1 MELFIRR
8 NNIKYI
14 IFTFVVAQLILTL
27 ILPNDC
33 NPMESSYLSYQLE
46 LKHPFSIARF
56 SRSSTPLLLLKLRY
70 EQIEGYG
77 EASMVPYMGE
87 SYASAISFL
96 EKVDWKRITAPFDF
110 QEILTYLDSLAPGH
124 PAIKAAIDIALNDL
138 NGKLLNQSC
147 ASIYGADP
155 QKMPLTSY
163 TIGIDSPEVI
173 REKVA
178 DAKGFKVLKIKLG
191 RDNDKELINTIR
203 SMTDLPLYVDAN
215 QGWDNRKTAIETIYW
230 LHDQG
235 VVLIEQPMDK
245 ADLDG
250 NAWLTGRSPIPILAD
265 EAVQRLEDLDKIKG
279 AYHGINI
286 KLMKSAGMYEAHQMI
301 LQARRYGMKILIGCM
316 SETSCATLAAAALA
330 PLCDWADLD
339 GPWLTK
345 NNPFDTPELHDGRIV
360 LKNLPGLGLE
370 GIKADLL
377 YL

>member
-1 MELFIRR
+1 MQSS
-8 NNIKYI
+8 
-14 IFTFVVAQLILTL
+14 FT
-27 ILPNDC
+27 
-33 NPMESSYLSYQLE
+33 SYNLE
-46 LKHPFSIARF
+46 LKHPFAIAKF
-56 SRSSTPLLLLKLRY
+56 SRTSTPILLLKLRY
-70 EQIEGYG
+70 ENYEGYG

-87 SYASAISFL
+87 SHESAANFL
-96 EKVDWKRITAPFDF
+96 QKIEWNRFKAPFNF
-110 QEILTYLDSLAPGH
+110 GEILEYLDSVAPGH
-124 PAIKAAIDIALNDL
+124 PAVKAAIDIALNDL
-138 NGKLLNQSC
+138 NGKILNKSC
-147 ASIYGADP
+147 AEIYGADP
-155 QKMPLTSY
+155 SKMPVTSY
-163 TIGIDSPEVI
+163 TIGIDTPEVT
-173 REKVA
+173 REKIA
-178 DAKGFKVLKIKLG
+178 DAKDFNVLKIKLG

-215 QGWDNRKTAIETIYW
+215 QGWSDRKKAIETIYW

-245 ADLDG
+245 TDLEG

-265 EAVQRLEDLDKIKG
+265 EAVQRLADMDQLKG

-301 LQARRYGMKILIGCM
+301 LKARSFGMKILIGCM
-316 SETSCATLAAAALA
+316 SETSCATMAAAALA

-345 NNPFDTPELHDGRIV
+345 NNPFATPELNNGKLV

-370 GIKADLL
+370 GITADLL